1 LLQAAAARADLTMAA
16 LAIDGFVSLVRR
28 QRDDA
33 RVEKLGANGLDRV
46 DPAQTRCCADDG
58 R

>member
-1 LLQAAAARADLTMAA
+1 MAA